1 MESNLQSDQPDE
13 PINGSTDQEVHE
25 RQQAE
30 LAEAAEEHRER
41 VSGDAVQPQPVEVAP
56 AQPAEAQ
63 ESEARPPQQ
72 EPQSEAPQP
81 EPQEQQFEAD
91 SGTESPSG
99 GDATSEES

>member
-13 PINGSTDQEVHE
+13 PINGPTDQEIHE

-56 AQPAEAQ
+56 EQPAESQ

-72 EPQSEAPQP
+72 EPQTDAPQP
-81 EPQEQQFEAD
+81 EPQQEQY
-91 SGTESPSG
+91 GTDDPSG
-99 GDATSEES
+99 GDGVSEDSSS